1 LFFFVT
7 VNVSAQTYFDNYYKT
22 GFNNLYSCN
31 VITTPDSGCVFV
43 NYIRDSATSRQ
54 DVGFIKLDKHGNELI
69 KTSFSLY
76 NLDHLAFLQG
86 MKNFIPAT
94 PSSYFLSGGTYTS
107 TSINNWAVITKINRH
122 TLDTIKIL
130 LVKDPNYTYATNN
143 IIKLHENKYLLIG
156 NKGNVNSVSPVVLLM
171 DSSLT
176 ITNTIIINNVPH
188 GFGCN
193 NAIYNPVNKKILL
206 VGSNSVGQY
215 PNILVHIDTNG
226 VVTHTYSSVSSF
238 TTGFSQVFFSAID
251 TTYVCIGGRVDSIY
265 GNHPLFKLCI
275 CKYDLNLNMLWLK
288 TYGEAA
294 LGNSLADAVVT
305 SDGSIVSSGSYSKLT
320 TLPLMNKDQN
330 GVILKVNKDGHFR
343 WMQEYSHQGP
353 GNLDEYFNGIDET
366 KEGGFILCG
375 NVVYMPKAEAWAV
388 KTDGFGCVLSGCIST
403 TVSVDSVDVP
413 PPPPPDTSTVGFN
426 ENYIKNLGI
435 KFYPNPFNEN
445 LSIDI
450 NSEFSHKNNLE
461 FEIQLMTV
469 LGQSSSC
476 DIKKL
481 SNSQFQ
487 LNTSKL
493 VPGVFFI
500 KVFYN
505 GQLIKTLK
513 GVKE

>member
-1 LFFFVT
+1 
-7 VNVSAQTYFDNYYKT
+7 
-22 GFNNLYSCN
+22 
-31 VITTPDSGCVFV
+31 
-43 NYIRDSATSRQ
+43 
-54 DVGFIKLDKHGNELI
+54 
-69 KTSFSLY
+69 
-76 NLDHLAFLQG
+76 
-86 MKNFIPAT
+86 
-94 PSSYFLSGGTYTS
+94 
-107 TSINNWAVITKINRH
+107 
-122 TLDTIKIL
+122 
-130 LVKDPNYTYATNN
+130 
-143 IIKLHENKYLLIG
+143 
-156 NKGNVNSVSPVVLLM
+156 
-171 DSSLT
+171 
-176 ITNTIIINNVPH
+176 
-188 GFGCN
+188 
-193 NAIYNPVNKKILL
+193 
-206 VGSNSVGQY
+206 
-215 PNILVHIDTNG
+215 
-226 VVTHTYSSVSSF
+226 
-238 TTGFSQVFFSAID
+238 
-251 TTYVCIGGRVDSIY
+251 
-265 GNHPLFKLCI
+265 
-275 CKYDLNLNMLWLK
+275 
-288 TYGEAA
+288 
-294 LGNSLADAVVT
+294 
-305 SDGSIVSSGSYSKLT
+305 
-320 TLPLMNKDQN
+320 MNKDQN